1 MKLGVYTGSFN
12 PVHNGHIAVV
22 NYLLDNNIVDKVL
35 MVPTC
40 AYWDK
45 KDLVDVYDRIQML
58 NFFKTDNILIDDK
71 HNNIPYT
78 YLLMRELKEEYND
91 NLYLIMGAD
100 NIINFDKWDNYQELL
115 NYKIIIMNRN
125 NIDINYY
132 IQKYNTSNFIVLND
146 YPYIDISS
154 TEIRNNLDNN
164 NIDDKVLNY
173 IKEHK
178 LYR

>member
-1 MKLGVYTGSFN
+1 MNKLIDFTNCEQIQKAYGGK
-12 PVHNGHIAVV
+12 NGKKKCV
-22 NYLLDNNIVDKVL
+22 NY
-35 MVPTC
+35 
-40 AYWDK
+40 
-45 KDLVDVYDRIQML
+45 
-58 NFFKTDNILIDDK
+58 
-71 HNNIPYT
+71 
-78 YLLMRELKEEYND
+78 
-91 NLYLIMGAD
+91 
-100 NIINFDKWDNYQELL
+100 NFDKWDNYQELL